1 MDEKIAKELDRIIRK
16 EVMVGLAGKRGDI
29 SDEPA
34 RGNAFNRRNGR
45 EPATKYDL
53 ALSFLSDTTR
63 IRWIKS
69 SLGSFN
75 NAKKK
80 EKKKKKKEMITCLTA
95 ADAAAAAAA
104 TGAASAVTAVVAAAA
119 TVAAAAAAAA
129 VGGFAIGNWRR
140 QSEKT
145 PLELMR
151 RSTKTIILFIFMQ
164 SVRAQ
169 KFSKYFCGF

>member
-1 MDEKIAKELDRIIRK
+1 
-16 EVMVGLAGKRGDI
+16 MVGLAGKRGDI

-63 IRWIKS
+63 IP
-69 SLGSFN
+69 
-75 NAKKK
+75 
-80 EKKKKKKEMITCLTA
+80 CLTA
-95 ADAAAAAAA
+95 ADAAAAAAAA

-119 TVAAAAAAAA
+119 TVAAAAAAA

-151 RSTKTIILFIFMQ
+151 RNFKSRKKIGAIDN
-164 SVRAQ
+164 V
-169 KFSKYFCGF
+169 K

>member
-1 MDEKIAKELDRIIRK
+1 
-16 EVMVGLAGKRGDI
+16 MVGLAGKRGDI

-53 ALSFLSDTTR
+53 ALMDQKFSRLVQQC
-63 IRWIKS
+63 
-69 SLGSFN
+69 
-75 NAKKK
+75 
-80 EKKKKKKEMITCLTA
+80 EEKKKKEMISSKNLEKGAACLTA
-95 ADAAAAAAA
+95 ADAAAAAAAAAA

-119 TVAAAAAAAA
+119 TVAAAAAA

-151 RSTKTIILFIFMQ
+151 RKIILFIFMQ